1 MTPEFQTHVLPNG
14 LRVIHAWMPR
24 AVTHCALA
32 INAGTRDEAED
43 ESGLAHFIE
52 HVLFKG
58 TQKRK
63 AFHILNRMESVG
75 GEINAYTTKE
85 DTWITSSQRVKDTER
100 AIELLADI
108 AFHSVF
114 PEAEL
119 DKERDVI
126 LDEIASVQDQPG
138 DMIFESFE
146 AGLFA
151 GHALAAPILG
161 TAERVKQLTRSQVQ
175 GYVARNYRPDN
186 MVLGVVGAVKWSKV
200 KAWAETHFGDLG
212 GDLSS
217 EVPAHAKTPK
227 RVPPAFQPPFHWIEP
242 RGVHQVH
249 HLMGCRAPGGDS
261 SQKLAM
267 TVVAN
272 LLGGPAMNCRLN
284 LNIREK
290 FGMAYHIEANHLV
303 YEDAGVFNVY
313 FGTDARFHKR
323 VARLVRKEL
332 ATMRNKSLGSRQL
345 HDAKQQLLGQIA
357 LGHDHGA
364 SVLSGLAKTF
374 LMYNRVETLES
385 LVKAIEGLTALDLL
399 EVSNEWLKED
409 ALSSLTYTTPGQG

>member
-58 TQKRK
+58 THKRK

-108 AFHSVF
+108 AFESVF
-114 PEAEL
+114 PEVEL

-161 TAERVKQLTRSQVQ
+161 TAERVKSLSRAQVQ
-175 GYVARNYRPDN
+175 SYVATHYRPDN
-186 MVLGVVGAVKWSKV
+186 MVLGVVGAVKWVKV
-200 KAWAETHFGDLG
+200 KSWAETYFGDVAPTSLPAAA
-212 GDLSS
+212 LPRVSPTKQ
-217 EVPAHAKTPK
+217 VPFTW
-227 RVPPAFQPPFHWIEP
+227 VEP

-290 FGMAYHIEANHLV
+290 FGMAYHIEANHVV

-313 FGTDARFHKR
+313 FGTDPRFHKR
-323 VARLVRKEL
+323 VERLVRKEL

-357 LGHDHGA
+357 LGHDHGG
-364 SVLSGLAKTF
+364 SVLTGLAKTF
-374 LMYNRVETLES
+374 LMYNRVETLDS
-385 LVKAIEGLTALDLL
+385 LVRAIEGLTASDLM
-399 EVSNEWLKED
+399 EVSNQWLGED
-409 ALSSLTYTTPGQG
+409 GLSSLTFTTPSKG

>member
-1 MTPEFQTHVLPNG
+1 
-14 LRVIHAWMPR
+14 MPR

-32 INAGTRDEAED
+32 INAGTRDEAAD

-108 AFHSVF
+108 AFQSVF

-146 AGLFA
+146 AGLFE

-161 TAERVKQLTRSQVQ
+161 TAD
-175 GYVARNYRPDN
+175 G
-186 MVLGVVGAVKWSKV
+186 
-200 KAWAETHFGDLG
+200 
-212 GDLSS
+212 SS
-217 EVPAHAKTPK
+217 
-227 RVPPAFQPPFHWIEP
+227 
-242 RGVHQVH
+242 
-249 HLMGCRAPGGDS
+249 S
-261 SQKLAM
+261 
-267 TVVAN
+267 
-272 LLGGPAMNCRLN
+272 
-284 LNIREK
+284 
-290 FGMAYHIEANHLV
+290 
-303 YEDAGVFNVY
+303 
-313 FGTDARFHKR
+313 
-323 VARLVRKEL
+323 
-332 ATMRNKSLGSRQL
+332 
-345 HDAKQQLLGQIA
+345 
-357 LGHDHGA
+357 
-364 SVLSGLAKTF
+364 
-374 LMYNRVETLES
+374 
-385 LVKAIEGLTALDLL
+385 
-399 EVSNEWLKED
+399 
-409 ALSSLTYTTPGQG
+409 

>member
-1 MTPEFQTHVLPNG
+1 MSPEFQTHVLPNG

-32 INAGTRDEAED
+32 INAGTRDEATD

-108 AFHSVF
+108 AFQSVF
-114 PEAEL
+114 PEVEL

-161 TAERVKQLTRSQVQ
+161 TAERVKRLTRAQVQ
-175 GYVARNYRPDN
+175 DYVARNYQPDN
-186 MVLGVVGAVKWSKV
+186 MVLGVVGAVEWSKV
-200 KAWAETHFGDLG
+200 KAWAEAHFGDVQG
-212 GDLSS
+212 ASSSQAPSLSRL
-217 EVPAHAKTPK
+217 P
-227 RVPPAFQPPFHWIEP
+227 RVAPTVQDSFQWVEP

-323 VARLVRKEL
+323 VERLVRKEL
-332 ATMRNKSLGSRQL
+332 ATLRNKSLGSRQL

-357 LGHDHGA
+357 LGHDHGG

-374 LMYNRVETLES
+374 LMYNRVETLDS
-385 LVKAIEGLTALDLL
+385 LVRAIEGLKASDLL
-399 EVSNEWLKED
+399 EVSNQWLKEE
-409 ALSSLTYTTPGQG
+409 ALSSLTFTTPDKR